1 MSLAWNTSSST
12 LAQWGFSAGDIAAIA
27 GAGRSVGTWL
37 MAQSKDRMLFDF
49 LQTDTNDVIK
59 RKGLLDRVALHE
71 RWDTRLFLLQNGRRH
86 VVEPVVG
93 KAVENMDTFTWLM
106 TLFVASLDA
115 ALSVSNVRKVM
126 REFLIMLFSEHVD
139 GLDYLLHEL
148 PRHVEGWMS
157 IAITRNIAAR
167 AREEWFTLANR
178 GVHEP
183 GLIPTGDVGEIV
195 RLLHWISTS
204 REQKFLTSSGDAYA
218 LSIVLR
224 TIGIDLLST
233 GGAASEQDENRLVVC
248 LVTDPISTS
257 SKGQFQRLNERTGMR
272 VPLQCME
279 ECVSVW
285 PGTPAE
291 NNDRRGVFNDGAR
304 AAEGL
309 ILHAGKPYR
318 EKNGAIVL
326 WYQVTGCWEDSDRRI
341 DTLVH
346 RLAKELFPVTTRGV
360 ETCLRSVAEDLK
372 DAGLLEELGGDFG
385 PIVQHIAKNP
395 ATLVRLQTFVMG
407 YYYYL
412 LNPLL
417 DVAQL
422 SIPQA
427 VGSWS
432 WSDIRMVTQ
441 VGTILSKCRLNAVAR
456 PGQGG
461 RYFYKH
467 GIMRL
472 LAMFFAGAEEEQID
486 LIVSGVVGV
495 HGKLSLLNASLFGD
509 IDTCHK
515 AGTFFLM
522 DIDPTCIPSTS
533 RGIVTS
539 SQRRDRVEPS
549 VIDSSGIETCDMN
562 DIGHQ
567 NFDLTSHIEPDWDHD
582 IQMTTVVFRYQG
594 RFVRRVNPSDCEYAI
609 SEDSTVSLTYSF
621 IVESQVVETLA
632 HESLVRVR
640 DPRSHDYTSGFI
652 PGPIP
657 GKEGF
662 DQMGPP
668 TLISTGRL
676 GKFRTCLRT
685 WYWHNGFH
693 ALPFRTPYFG
703 MPEFENCQIICAKD
717 DKEYDLDATF
727 VLKTGSDENQR
738 MMESNKSLRAVGRY
752 VMII

>member
-1 MSLAWNTSSST
+1 MSLAWNTGSST

-37 MAQSKDRMLFDF
+37 MAQGKDRMLLEF

-71 RWDTRLFLLQNGRRH
+71 RWDTKLFLLQNGRRR
-86 VVEPVVG
+86 VVEPAGG

-115 ALSVSNVRKVM
+115 AFSVSNVRKVM

-195 RLLHWISTS
+195 RLLNWITTS

-218 LSIVLR
+218 LSIVMH

-248 LVTDPISTS
+248 LVTDPISIS

-291 NNDRRGVFNDGAR
+291 NNDRRGVFNDGVR

-309 ILHAGKPYR
+309 VLQVGKPYR
-318 EKNGAIVL
+318 EKDGAIVL
-326 WYQVTGCWEDSDRRI
+326 WYQVTGCWEDSNRRI

-346 RLAKELFPVTTRGV
+346 RLAKELFPVTTTGV
-360 ETCLRSVAEDLK
+360 ETCLRSIAKDLK
-372 DAGLLEELGGDFG
+372 DAGLLEGLRGDFG

-395 ATLVRLQTFVMG
+395 AILVRLQTFVMG

-417 DVAQL
+417 NVAQL

-441 VGTILSKCRLNAVAR
+441 VGTILSTCRLNTIIT
-456 PGQGG
+456 PGRGG

-472 LAMFFAGAEEEQID
+472 LAMFYAGAEEEQID
-486 LIVSGVVGV
+486 LIVGGVVGV

-509 IDTCHK
+509 IDTCSK

-533 RGIVTS
+533 RGLVTS

-567 NFDLTSHIEPDWDHD
+567 DSDLTSHIEPDWDHD
-582 IQMTTVVFRYQG
+582 IQMTTVVFRYLG

-609 SEDSTVSLTYSF
+609 SEDSTTSLTYSW
-621 IVESQVVETLA
+621 IVESQAVETLA
-632 HESLVRVR
+632 HESLARVR

-668 TLISTGRL
+668 TLISTGRR

-685 WYWHNGFH
+685 WYWCNGFH

-703 MPEFENCQIICAKD
+703 MIEFENCQIICAKD
-717 DKEYDLDATF
+717 DKEYDLDASF
-727 VLKTGSDENQR
+727 VVNTSRDENPK
-738 MMESNKSLRAVGRY
+738 MIESNKSLRAVGRY
-752 VMII
+752 VIIL